1 METKSQRFLYEL
13 FMMILA
19 LVVVT
24 ITIIQLTMT
33 LSSEMD
39 RIITVIDNGIYI
51 LFLLDYF
58 IRLIKSENKWSFIKN
73 NKIDLI
79 TIIPFNSLF
88 MALRIFRF
96 LRVTE
101 FLRAAKALK
110 ATVFINNMV
119 KKVRIILRTN
129 YFNYVLLITITLIFS
144 CAAFIS
150 IFEDI
155 KFKDAL
161 WWSFVTTTTVGYG
174 DIAPTSD
181 LGRIVAVILMIT
193 GVTFMGV
200 LTGTISTYFLRKDRE
215 RNKGDYKY
223 EAIEE
228 IKERLDDFDNLS
240 REELEIITK
249 VLLSLKE
256 ENDGDKV

>member
-39 RIITVIDNGIYI
+39 RIITIIDNGIYI

-58 IRLIKSENKWSFIKN
+58 TRLIKSENKWSFIKN

-101 FLRAAKALK
+101 FLKALKALK
-110 ATVFINNMV
+110 ATVFINNIV
-119 KKVRIILRTN
+119 KKVRVVLRTN

-150 IFEDI
+150 IFENI
-155 KFKDAL
+155 RFKDAL
-161 WWSFVTTTTVGYG
+161 W
-174 DIAPTSD
+174 
-181 LGRIVAVILMIT
+181 
-193 GVTFMGV
+193 
-200 LTGTISTYFLRKDRE
+200 
-215 RNKGDYKY
+215 
-223 EAIEE
+223 
-228 IKERLDDFDNLS
+228 
-240 REELEIITK
+240 
-249 VLLSLKE
+249 
-256 ENDGDKV
+256 